1 MPLMLTAADGHCLDA
16 HFAAPQGKARG
27 GLVVVQEAFGVT
39 AYVKRVC
46 EFFAGEGYAALAPA
60 LYDRQQRHAV
70 FESHDDLAHARKLRA
85 GLVWP
90 DVVKDMAA
98 GVERL
103 REHGPVGVVG
113 YCVGGSVAFVAALE
127 LDIAAAV
134 SYYGRDVVEWL
145 ERKPRCPV
153 MFHFGE
159 RDHLIPMADVEKVRH
174 VYPKETYVYPAGHGF
189 DREDSESSRLAR
201 RRTLDFFERHLGSRA
216 A

>member
-1 MPLMLTAADGHCLDA
+1 MQHMLTAIDGHRLEA
-16 HFAAPQGKARG
+16 HFAAPQGRPRG

-46 EFFAGEGYAALAPA
+46 DFFAGEGYAALAPA

-98 GVERL
+98 SVQRV
-103 REHGPVGVVG
+103 REYGRVGVVG
-113 YCVGGSVAFVAALE
+113 YCVGGSIAFLAALE
-127 LDIAAAV
+127 LEVSAAV
-134 SYYGRDVVEWL
+134 AYYGRDIVDWL
-145 ERKPRCPV
+145 DRKPRCPV

-159 RDHLIPMADVEKVRH
+159 RDHLIPMAEVEKVRRAC
-174 VYPKETYVYPAGHGF
+174 PKDTFVYPAGHGF
-189 DREDSESSRLAR
+189 DREDSEPARLAR
-201 RRTLDFFERHLGSRA
+201 QRTIDFFERHLGSRA